1 MTGLGLQA
9 VAMGSMSA
17 LICLLLSFV
26 ASSLAFRSLLR
37 RGSVPSLRAVK
48 LVCSEEEP
56 IENALRRFKRAVN
69 QSGHLMELR
78 HKELW
83 ETAADKRKRKAVRA
97 RQLNR
102 IERTNDRYE
111 RRADGLSE
119 YNS

>member
-1 MTGLGLQA
+1 MT
-9 VAMGSMSA
+9 A
-17 LICLLLSFV
+17 LLCLLLTLV

-37 RGSVPSLRAVK
+37 RGAPLPLQSVK
-48 LVCSEEEP
+48 LVCSEDEP

-83 ETAADKRKRKAVRA
+83 ETAADKRKRKAMRA

>member
-1 MTGLGLQA
+1 MT
-9 VAMGSMSA
+9 A
-17 LICLLLSFV
+17 LLCLLLSMV
-26 ASSLAFRSLLR
+26 ASSLAFRSLLTR
-37 RGSVPSLRAVK
+37 SALPSLQSVK

-78 HKELW
+78 HRELW
-83 ETAADKRKRKAVRA
+83 ETAADKRKRKAMRA